1 MLNLFFFAR
10 ISQCLITT
18 NLIFTSVINRLIS
31 HLLVLSWAACLS
43 APDLFSIYFL
53 GPSTEITGF
62 HAFKCLNTI
71 PFCAYTTLSLLIC
84 LLIGCSTGE
93 FIDATVI
100 GNIGILWHS
109 RVNIINNNA
118 IHMSRQLEEI
128 NLNVFTIRN
137 DKFKMVYLLIILS

>member
-1 MLNLFFFAR
+1 M
-10 ISQCLITT
+10 T
-18 NLIFTSVINRLIS
+18 
-31 HLLVLSWAACLS
+31 
-43 APDLFSIYFL
+43 
-53 GPSTEITGF
+53 
-62 HAFKCLNTI
+62 
-71 PFCAYTTLSLLIC
+71 
-84 LLIGCSTGE
+84 GCSTGE

-100 GNIGILWHS
+100 GNIGILWQS